1 MNGSSYSPESAAPS
15 LSGSVAIM
23 LEIQAKEAIIAMRQS
38 SGVRF
43 PEVHWVKAYLLKR
56 RRSRGKTAPYFSEP
70 KRII

>member
-1 MNGSSYSPESAAPS
+1 
-15 LSGSVAIM
+15 M